1 MSFDIG
7 SVVSHFRIDGEMI
20 YSEPFGCGHINDTYV
35 IYCKRETAPPV
46 RYILQR
52 INSEIFDVKKLM
64 HNICLVTDYLKE
76 RIAAEG
82 GNPYQSTLTLIKTT
96 DDASYYGD
104 EEHNCFRI
112 YNFIENTVS
121 YQRAASAKV
130 LLNAGSAFGHFQKL
144 LFDFD
149 ASLLYE
155 IIPDFHNT
163 GKRFEAFEAAVRDA
177 IKERAASAM
186 QEIEFI
192 RARAGYCDEIV
203 SGLKSG
209 KIPLRVTHNDTKLNN
224 ILMNPDT
231 DESVCIID
239 LDTIMPGS
247 LLYDFGDSIRF
258 GANTA
263 LEDET
268 DLSKVKFDLEMFEA
282 YTRGFMEEMGEYMT
296 EAEVDLLPFSCILMT
311 YECGMRFLADYLT
324 GDTYFKTTHETHNLE
339 RARNQFKIVSDM
351 EEKLDDMKAAVKH
364 AIRDGKI
371 S

>member
-7 SVVSHFRIDGEMI
+7 SVVSHFKIEGEMI
-20 YSEPFGCGHINDTYV
+20 YSEPFGCGHINDTYAV
-35 IYCKRETAPPV
+35 YCKRETEPPV

-76 RIAAEG
+76 RIAADG
-82 GNPYQSTLTLIKTT
+82 GNPYENTLTIVRTA
-96 DDASYYGD
+96 DDASYYED

-112 YNFIENTVS
+112 YNFIENTIS
-121 YQRAASAKV
+121 YQSAASAEV
-130 LLNAGSAFGHFQKL
+130 LENAGRAFGHFQKL

-149 ASLLYE
+149 ASQLYE

-163 GKRFEAFEAAVRDA
+163 KKRFEAFEAAVRDG
-177 IKERAASAM
+177 IPGRVEYAAE
-186 QEIEFI
+186 EIEFV
-192 RARAGYCDEIV
+192 RSRKAYCDEVV
-203 SGLKSG
+203 SGLETG

-224 ILMNPDT
+224 ILMNPET

-268 DLSKVKFDLEMFEA
+268 DLSRVNFSMEMFEA
-282 YTRGFMEEMGEYMT
+282 YTRGFVSEMGEYMT
-296 EAEVDLLPFSCILMT
+296 ETEADLLPFSCILLT
-311 YECGMRFLADYLT
+311 YECGMRFLTDYLT
-324 GDTYFKTTHETHNLE
+324 GDTYFKTSHETHNIE
-339 RARNQFKIVSDM
+339 RARNQFKIVRDM
-351 EEKLDDMKAAVKH
+351 EEKLDDMKAAV
-364 AIRDGKI
+364 AAVRRG
-371 S
+371 